1 MGTIKYEYNP
11 EFTPTVEIKTSSPF
25 INKTEG
31 IKDTVK
37 FECAGVIHKTGK
49 IYRVTEEFKMF
60 ETWFKVN
67 KPTKEQTKVGDLF
80 ELYAEPTPKKKLY
93 RLTKINTK
101 FPYTIQVRPN
111 DFKRY
116 FELVEME
123 DQEN

>member
-1 MGTIKYEYNP
+1 MMKKYNP
-11 EFTPTVEIKTSSPF
+11 EFTPTVSSIKITSPF
-25 INKTEG
+25 INKTEHRTD
-31 IKDTVK
+31 IVK
-37 FECAGVIHKTGK
+37 FECTGETHKMGK
-49 IYRVTEEFKMF
+49 IYRVTEEFEMS

-67 KPTKEQTKVGDLF
+67 TPTKEHAKVGDLF

-123 DQEN
+123 D

>member
-1 MGTIKYEYNP
+1 MDDKNYNP
-11 EFTPTVEIKTSSPF
+11 KFTPSVTAIKTSSPF
-25 INKTEG
+25 VNKTESR
-31 IKDTVK
+31 KDSVK
-37 FECAGVIHKTGK
+37 FECTGVTHKMGK
-49 IYRVTEEFKMF
+49 IYRVTEEFGMS

-67 KPTKEQTKVGDLF
+67 ALTKEQAKVGDLF
-80 ELYAEPTPKKKLY
+80 ELYAEPTAKKKLY